1 MKENSDIFYDKYKP
15 IYNHIE
21 NPEYQEGQTE
31 ANEIDSP
38 MYFETYGED
47 LEYVKKQNPNLI
59 WTMIEGDEG
68 MYITQGFRLV
78 NRFVY
83 LIASVPFKDGDTDEY
98 VDQVYSD
105 IEY

>member
-1 MKENSDIFYDKYKP
+1 
-15 IYNHIE
+15 
-21 NPEYQEGQTE
+21 
-31 ANEIDSP
+31 
-38 MYFETYGED
+38 
-47 LEYVKKQNPNLI
+47 
-59 WTMIEGDEG
+59 MIEGDEG
-68 MYITQGFRLV
+68 MYITQGFRWV